1 MVVAPTGQTKD
12 MSRAGQPAE
21 ESDLID
27 IDELINAYYDL
38 KPDASVPEQRVAF
51 GTSGHRG
58 SSLSTSFNE
67 DHILATTQAIVDYR
81 RGQGIEGPLFV
92 GRDTHGLSRPAER
105 TAIEVLV
112 ANGIDVRVDSRD
124 SWVPTPALSHA
135 ILTYNRGR
143 ALDDPGRSDGI
154 VITPSHNP
162 PRDGGFKYNPPNG
175 GPADTD
181 ATGWIANRANDLIT
195 AGLEGVH
202 RTHAADIDID
212 ALGSYDFRQGYVAD
226 LENIIDIDAIRSA
239 GVRIGA
245 DPLGGASVEYWALIA
260 EHYGLNLTVVNPDVD
275 PTWRFMTLDWDE
287 KIRMDPSS
295 PSAMASLVAKRH
307 DYDILTGNDADADRH
322 GIVTPDA
329 GLMNPNHYLAVAID
343 YLYSHR
349 DGWPQDAAVGKTLVS
364 SMIIDRV
371 VEALGRTLL
380 EVPVG
385 FKWFVPGLLDGSV
398 GFGGEESAGA
408 SFLRKDGTV
417 WTTDKDGLLLCLLAA
432 EILAVTGKTPSQR
445 YAELEA
451 EYGASAYQR
460 VDAPATPAQK
470 AQLGKLAPEAVTATE
485 LAGEP
490 ITAKLSHAPGN
501 GAAIG
506 GLKVQTEHAWFA
518 ARPSGTE
525 DVYKLYAE
533 SLRGPE
539 HLAEVQA
546 EARAV
551 VAEALGS

>member
-1 MVVAPTGQTKD
+1 MT
-12 MSRAGQPAE
+12 SRAGLPAE

-27 IDELINAYYDL
+27 VDELIAAYYDRT
-38 KPDASVPEQRVAF
+38 PNPEVASERVVF

-58 SSLSTSFNE
+58 SSLSNSFNE
-67 DHILATTQAIVDYR
+67 NHILATTQAIVDYR
-81 RGQGIEGPLFV
+81 DAQGITGPLFL
-92 GRDTHGLSRPAER
+92 GRDTHALSLPAER
-105 TAIEVLV
+105 SAIEVLL

-135 ILTYNRGR
+135 ILTYNRGK
-143 ALDDPGRSDGI
+143 AADDPSRADGI
-154 VITPSHNP
+154 VVTPSHNP
-162 PRDGGFKYNPPNG
+162 PRDGGFKYNPPHG

-181 ATGWIANRANDLIT
+181 ATGWIADRANALIA
-195 AGLEGVH
+195 AGLEGVKLE
-202 RTHAADIDID
+202 RFADIDWD
-212 ALGSYDFRQGYVAD
+212 SLTGYDFRDAYVRD
-226 LENIIDIDAIRSA
+226 LPSIIDIDAIRSA
-239 GVRIGA
+239 GVSIGA

-260 EHYGLNLTVVNPDVD
+260 EMHDLDLTVVNPEVD

-295 PSAMASLVAKRH
+295 PSAMASLVAKKGS
-307 DYDILTGNDADADRH
+307 YDVLTGNDADADRH

-343 YLYSHR
+343 YLFSHR
-349 DGWPQDAAVGKTLVS
+349 EGWPRDAAIGKTLVS

-371 VEALGRTLL
+371 AESLGRRLL

-398 GFGGEESAGA
+398 AFGGEESAGA
-408 SFLRKDGTV
+408 SFLRKDGSV
-417 WTTDKDGLLLCLLAA
+417 WSTDKDGILLCLLAA
-432 EILAVTGKTPSQR
+432 EIIAVTGKTPSER
-445 YAELEA
+445 YRELETA
-451 EYGASAYQR
+451 FGASAYQR
-460 VDAPATPAQK
+460 VDAPATPEQK
-470 AQLGKLAPEAVTATE
+470 ATLGKLAPEAVTATT
-485 LAGEP
+485 LAGED

-551 VAEALGS
+551 VSAALGG

>member
-1 MVVAPTGQTKD
+1 MT
-12 MSRAGQPAE
+12 SRAGLPAE

-27 IDELINAYYDL
+27 VDELIAAYYDRT
-38 KPDASVPEQRVAF
+38 PNPEVAAERVVF

-58 SSLSTSFNE
+58 SSLSNSFNE
-67 DHILATTQAIVDYR
+67 NHILATTQAIVDYR
-81 RGQGIEGPLFV
+81 DAQGITGPLFL
-92 GRDTHGLSRPAER
+92 GRDTHALSLPAER
-105 TAIEVLV
+105 SAIEVLL

-135 ILTYNRGR
+135 ILTYNRGK
-143 ALDDPGRSDGI
+143 AADDPGRADGI
-154 VITPSHNP
+154 VVTPSHNP
-162 PRDGGFKYNPPNG
+162 PRDGGFKYNPPHG

-181 ATGWIANRANDLIT
+181 ATSWIADRANTLIA
-195 AGLEGVH
+195 AGLEGVKLE
-202 RTHAADIDID
+202 RFADIDWD
-212 ALGSYDFRQGYVAD
+212 SLTGYDFRDAYVRD
-226 LENIIDIDAIRSA
+226 LPSIIDIDAIRSA
-239 GVRIGA
+239 GVSIGA
-245 DPLGGASVEYWALIA
+245 DPLGGASVEYWSLIA
-260 EHYGLNLTVVNPDVD
+260 EMHDLDLTVVNPEVD

-295 PSAMASLVAKRH
+295 PSAMASLVAKKGS
-307 DYDILTGNDADADRH
+307 YDVLTGNDADADRH

-343 YLYSHR
+343 YLFSHR
-349 DGWPQDAAVGKTLVS
+349 EGWPRDAAIGKTLVS

-371 VEALGRTLL
+371 AESLGRRLL

-398 GFGGEESAGA
+398 AFGGEESAGA
-408 SFLRKDGTV
+408 SFLRKDGSV
-417 WTTDKDGLLLCLLAA
+417 WSTDKDGILLCLLAA
-432 EILAVTGKTPSQR
+432 EIIAVTGKTPSER
-445 YAELEA
+445 YRELETA
-451 EYGASAYQR
+451 FGASAYQR
-460 VDAPATPAQK
+460 VDAPATPEQK
-470 AQLGKLAPEAVTATE
+470 ATLGKLAPEAVTATA
-485 LAGEP
+485 LAGED

-551 VAEALGS
+551 VSAALGD

>member
-1 MVVAPTGQTKD
+1 MT
-12 MSRAGQPAE
+12 SRAGLPAE

-27 IDELINAYYDL
+27 VDELIAAYYDRR
-38 KPDASVPEQRVAF
+38 PDPSDPAQRVAF

-58 SSLSTSFNE
+58 SSLSNSFNE
-67 DHILATTQAIVDYR
+67 QHILATTQAIVDYR
-81 RGQGIEGPLFV
+81 RTQGITGPLFL
-92 GRDTHGLSRPAER
+92 GRDTHALSLPAER

-112 ANGIDVRVDSRD
+112 ANGIEVRVDSRD
-124 SWVPTPALSHA
+124 SYVPTPALSHA
-135 ILTYNRGR
+135 ILTYNRELP
-143 ALDDPGRSDGI
+143 ADAAGRSDGI
-154 VITPSHNP
+154 VVTPSHNP
-162 PRDGGFKYNPPNG
+162 PRDGGFKYNPPHG

-181 ATGWIANRANDLIT
+181 ATSWIANRANELIE
-195 AGLEGVH
+195 AGLDAVKSKSF
-202 RTHAADIDID
+202 ADIDWD
-212 ALGSYDFRQGYVAD
+212 ALPNYDFRDAYVRD
-226 LENIIDIDAIRSA
+226 LATIINIDAIKNA

-245 DPLGGASVEYWALIA
+245 DPLGGASVEYWALIK
-260 EHYGLNLTVVNPDVD
+260 EVYELDLTVVNREVD

-295 PSAMASLVAKRH
+295 PNAMASLVAKKG
-307 DYDILTGNDADADRH
+307 DFDVLTGNDADADRH

-343 YLYSHR
+343 YLFSHR
-349 DGWPQDAAVGKTLVS
+349 DAWPRDAAIGKTLVS

-371 VEALGRTLL
+371 AESLGRRLL

-385 FKWFVPGLLDGSV
+385 FKWFVPGLLDGTV
-398 GFGGEESAGA
+398 AFGGEESAGA

-417 WTTDKDGLLLCLLAA
+417 WSTDKDGILLCLLAA
-432 EILAVTGKTPSQR
+432 EIIAVTGKSPSER
-445 YAELEA
+445 YAELEQA
-451 EYGASAYQR
+451 FGASAYQR

-470 AQLGKLAPEAVTATE
+470 ATLGKLAPDAVTATS

-490 ITAKLSHAPGN
+490 IIAKLSHAPGN

-533 SLRGPE
+533 SLLGAE

-551 VAEALGS
+551 VSAALGG

>member
-1 MVVAPTGQTKD
+1 
-12 MSRAGQPAE
+12 MSNRAGLPAE
-21 ESDLID
+21 PSDLID
-27 IDELINAYYDL
+27 VDQLIGAYYDV
-38 KPDASVPEQRVAF
+38 KPDPNDPAQQVVF

-58 SSLSTSFNE
+58 SSLNGSFNE

-81 RGQGIEGPLFV
+81 AGQGISGPLFL
-92 GRDTHGLSRPAER
+92 GRDTHGLSLPAER
-105 TAIEVLV
+105 TAIEVLL
-112 ANGIDVRVDSRD
+112 ANGVDVRVDSRD

-135 ILTYNRGR
+135 ILTYNKGR
-143 ALDDPGRSDGI
+143 AADDAGRADGI
-154 VITPSHNP
+154 VVTPSHNP
-162 PRDGGFKYNPPNG
+162 PTDGGFKYNPPHG

-181 ATGWIANRANDLIT
+181 ATGWIADRANELIA
-195 AGLEGVH
+195 AGLDDVKRE
-202 RTHAADIDID
+202 RFADVDFD
-212 ALGSYDFRQGYVAD
+212 AIGSYDYRDVYVRD
-226 LENIIDIDAIRSA
+226 LANIIDIEAIRTA

-245 DPLGGASVEYWALIA
+245 DPLGGASVEYWQLIA
-260 EHYGLNLTVVNPDVD
+260 DVYGLDLTVVNPEVD
-275 PTWRFMTLDWDE
+275 PTWSFMTLDWDE

-295 PSAMASLVAKRH
+295 PSAMASLIAKKG
-307 DYDILTGNDADADRH
+307 DYDVLTGNDADSDRH

-343 YLYSHR
+343 YLFAHR
-349 DGWPQDAAVGKTLVS
+349 PGWPASAAVGKTLVS

-371 VEALGRTLL
+371 TAALGRQLL

-398 GFGGEESAGA
+398 AFGGEESAGA
-408 SFLRKDGTV
+408 SFLRTDGTV
-417 WTTDKDGLLLCLLAA
+417 WTTDKDGILLCLLAS
-432 EILAVTGKTPSQR
+432 EIIAVTGKTPSQR

-451 EYGASAYQR
+451 EYGSSAYQR
-460 VDAPATPAQK
+460 VDAPASAAQK
-470 AQLGKLAPEAVTATE
+470 AALKALAPADVTAET

-533 SLRGPE
+533 SLKGPE
-539 HLAEVQA
+539 HLAEVQT

-551 VAEALGS
+551 VAAALGA

>member
-1 MVVAPTGQTKD
+1 
-12 MSRAGQPAE
+12 MSTRAGLPAE
-21 ESDLID
+21 ASDLID
-27 IDELINAYYDL
+27 IDALIDAYYDR
-38 KPDASVPEQRVAF
+38 KPDAAVPEQRVAF

-58 SSLSTSFNE
+58 SSFTSSFNE

-81 RGQGIEGPLFV
+81 AAQGITGPLFL

-112 ANGIDVRVDSRD
+112 ANGIDVRADARD
-124 SWVPTPALSHA
+124 AWVPTPALSHA
-135 ILTYNRGR
+135 ILAYNRDL
-143 ALDDPGRSDGI
+143 AADDPGRADGI
-154 VITPSHNP
+154 VVTPSHNP
-162 PRDGGFKYNPPNG
+162 PRDGGFKYNPPHG

-181 ATGWIANRANDLIT
+181 ATGWIADRANQLIE
-195 AGLEGVH
+195 AGLEFVK
-202 RTHAADIDID
+202 RVRFADV
-212 ALGSYDFRQGYVAD
+212 ATGAVGSYDFRDAYVRD
-226 LENIIDIDAIRSA
+226 LASIIDIDAIRAA

-260 EHYGLNLTVVNPDVD
+260 EVYDLNLTVVNPDVD
-275 PTWRFMTLDWDE
+275 PTWRFMTLDWDA

-295 PSAMASLVAKRH
+295 PNAMASLVARRD
-307 DYDILTGNDADADRH
+307 DYDLLTGNDADADRH

-329 GLMNPNHYLAVAID
+329 GLMNPNHFLAVAID

-349 DGWPQDAAVGKTLVS
+349 PGWRPDAAIGKTLVS

-371 VEALGRTLL
+371 AESLGRTLI

-398 GFGGEESAGA
+398 AFGGEESAGA
-408 SFLRKDGTV
+408 SFLRFDGTV
-417 WTTDKDGLLLCLLAA
+417 WTTDKDGILLCLLAA

-451 EYGASAYQR
+451 EFGASVYER

-470 AQLGKLAPEAVTATE
+470 AALGRLAPEAVTATT

-506 GLKVQTEHAWFA
+506 GLKVTTEHAWFA

-533 SLRGPE
+533 SLIGEE
-539 HLAEVQA
+539 HLRQVQA
-546 EARAV
+546 EAREVITA
-551 VAEALGS
+551 ALGNA

>member
-1 MVVAPTGQTKD
+1 MT
-12 MSRAGQPAE
+12 SRAGLPAE
-21 ESDLID
+21 EQDLID
-27 IDELINAYYDL
+27 VDELISAYYDRI
-38 KPDASVPEQRVAF
+38 PDPSIPAQRVAF

-67 DHILATTQAIVDYR
+67 QHIVATTQAIVDYR
-81 RGQGIEGPLFV
+81 RGQGISGPLFL
-92 GRDTHGLSRPAER
+92 GRDTHALSLPAER
-105 TAIEVLV
+105 TAIEVLIG
-112 ANGIDVRVDSRD
+112 NGVDVRIDSRE

-143 ALDDPGRSDGI
+143 AADDPQRADGI
-154 VITPSHNP
+154 VVTPSHNP
-162 PRDGGFKYNPPNG
+162 PRDGGFKYNPPHG

-181 ATGWIANRANDLIT
+181 ATGWIAQRANELIE
-195 AGLEGVH
+195 AGLEGVE
-202 RTHAADIDID
+202 RVPFADIDDSTI
-212 ALGSYDFRQGYVAD
+212 GTYDFRDAYVRD
-226 LENIIDIDAIRSA
+226 LPNIIDIDAIKSA

-245 DPLGGASVEYWALIA
+245 DPLGGASVEYWALIR
-260 EHYGLNLTVVNPDVD
+260 EMHGLDLTVVNPEVD

-295 PSAMASLVAKRH
+295 PSAMASLVAKKG
-307 DYDILTGNDADADRH
+307 DFDVLTGNDADADRH

-343 YLYSHR
+343 YLFSHR
-349 DGWPQDAAVGKTLVS
+349 TEWPRDAAIGKTLVS

-371 VEALGRTLL
+371 AESLGRRLL

-398 GFGGEESAGA
+398 AFGGEESAGA
-408 SFLRKDGTV
+408 SFLRRDGSV
-417 WTTDKDGLLLCLLAA
+417 WSTDKDGILLCLLAA
-432 EILAVTGKTPSQR
+432 EIIAVTGKSPSER
-445 YAELEA
+445 YRELEDA
-451 EYGASAYQR
+451 FGASAYQR
-460 VDAPATPAQK
+460 VDAPATPEQK
-470 AQLGKLAPEAVTATE
+470 ATLGKLAPDAVTATD

-533 SLRGPE
+533 SLKGPE
-539 HLAEVQA
+539 HLAQVQE

-551 VAEALGS
+551 VSAALGG

>member
-1 MVVAPTGQTKD
+1 

-21 ESDLID
+21 ASDLID
-27 IDELINAYYDL
+27 VDELIAAYYDR

-81 RGQGIEGPLFV
+81 RAQGLTGPLFL

-112 ANGIDVRVDSRD
+112 ANHVDVRVDSRD

-135 ILTYNRGR
+135 ILTYNRDLAADSPDR
-143 ALDDPGRSDGI
+143 ADGI
-154 VITPSHNP
+154 VVTPSHNP
-162 PRDGGFKYNPPNG
+162 PRDGGFKYNPPHG

-181 ATGWIANRANDLIT
+181 ATGWIASRANELIA
-195 AGLEGVH
+195 AGLEGVS
-202 RTHAADIDID
+202 RARYADIVVDT
-212 ALGSYDFRQGYVAD
+212 LGRYDFREAYVAD
-226 LENIIDIDAIRSA
+226 LATIIDLDAIRTS
-239 GVRIGA
+239 GIRVGA
-245 DPLGGASVEYWALIA
+245 DPLGGASVDYWALIA
-260 EHYGLNLTVVNPDVD
+260 EKYGLDLTVVNPDVD

-295 PSAMASLVAKRH
+295 PNAMAALVARR
-307 DYDILTGNDADADRH
+307 DEYDLLTGNDADADRH

-343 YLYSHR
+343 YLFSHR
-349 DGWPQDAAVGKTLVS
+349 PGWPADAAVGKTLVS

-371 VEALGRTLL
+371 TESLGRRLL

-398 GFGGEESAGA
+398 AFGGEESAGA
-408 SFLRKDGTV
+408 SFLRTDGSV
-417 WTTDKDGLLLCLLAA
+417 WTTDKDGIILCLLAA

-445 YAELEA
+445 YAELE
-451 EYGASAYQR
+451 EQFGASAYQR
-460 VDAPATPAQK
+460 VDAPATPEQK
-470 AQLGKLAPEAVTATE
+470 ATLAKLSPDAVEATD

-539 HLAEVQA
+539 HLAQVQE

-551 VAEALGS
+551 VSAALGG

>member
-1 MVVAPTGQTKD
+1 MT
-12 MSRAGQPAE
+12 SRAGQPAE
-21 ESDLID
+21 ASDLTD
-27 IDELINAYYDL
+27 IDALIGAYYDV
-38 KPDASVPEQRVAF
+38 KPDPTVPAQRVVF

-58 SSLSTSFNE
+58 SSLNGGFNE
-67 DHILATTQAIVDYR
+67 VHILATTQAIVDYR
-81 RGQGIEGPLFV
+81 NREGIAGPLFL
-92 GRDTHGLSRPAER
+92 GRDTHALSLPAER
-105 TAIEVLV
+105 SAIEVLV
-112 ANGIDVRVDSRD
+112 GNGVDVRIDSRD

-135 ILTYNRGR
+135 ILTHNRGR
-143 ALDDPGRSDGI
+143 DAADPARADGI
-154 VITPSHNP
+154 VVTPSHNP
-162 PRDGGFKYNPPNG
+162 PADGGFKYNPPHG

-181 ATGWIANRANDLIT
+181 ATDWIAARANELIE
-195 AGLEGVH
+195 AGLEGV
-202 RTHAADIDID
+202 RRVRFADLDAD
-212 ALGSYDFRQGYVAD
+212 ALDGYDFRDAYVRD
-226 LENIIDIDAIRSA
+226 LATIIDMDAIRSA
-239 GVRIGA
+239 DVRIGA
-245 DPLGGASVEYWALIA
+245 DPLGGASVEYWQLIA
-260 EHYGLNLTVVNPDVD
+260 EIYGLDLTVVNPDVD

-295 PSAMASLVAKRH
+295 PNAMAALVARR
-307 DYDILTGNDADADRH
+307 DEFDLLTGNDADADRH

-343 YLYSHR
+343 YLYAHR
-349 DGWPQDAAVGKTLVS
+349 PGWRADAAVGKTLVS
-364 SMIIDRV
+364 SMMIDRV
-371 VEALGRTLL
+371 TEALGRRLV

-398 GFGGEESAGA
+398 AFGGEESAGA
-408 SFLRKDGTV
+408 SFLRQDGSV
-417 WTTDKDGLLLCLLAA
+417 WTTDKDGILLCLLAA
-432 EILAVTGKTPSQR
+432 EITAVTGKTPSQR

-451 EYGASAYQR
+451 QFGASSYAR
-460 VDAPATPAQK
+460 VDAPASAEQK
-470 AQLGKLAPEAVTATE
+470 AILKKLSPESVTATE

-490 ITAKLSHAPGN
+490 ITAKLTEAPGN

-539 HLAEVQA
+539 HLAQVQA

-551 VAEALGS
+551 IDAAFGS

>member
-1 MVVAPTGQTKD
+1 

-21 ESDLID
+21 ASDLID
-27 IDELINAYYDL
+27 IDELIAAYYDR
-38 KPDASVPEQRVAF
+38 KPDPAVVGERVAF

-58 SSLSTSFNE
+58 SSLSSSFNE

-81 RGQGIEGPLFV
+81 TAQGIAGPLFL

-112 ANGIDVRVDSRD
+112 ANGVDVRADSRD
-124 SWVPTPALSHA
+124 AWVPTPALSHA
-135 ILTYNRGR
+135 ILAHNRGR
-143 ALDDPGRSDGI
+143 DAGDPDRADGI
-154 VITPSHNP
+154 VVTPSHNP
-162 PRDGGFKYNPPNG
+162 PRDGGFKYNPPHG

-181 ATGWIANRANDLIT
+181 ATGWIADRANALIA
-195 AGLEGVH
+195 AGLDGVR
-202 RTHAADIDID
+202 RTRFADIDRT
-212 ALGSYDFRQGYVAD
+212 ALGAHDFRDAYVRD
-226 LENIIDIDAIRSA
+226 LATIIDVDAIRSA

-260 EHYGLNLTVVNPDVD
+260 EVHGLDLTVVNPDVD

-295 PSAMASLVAKRH
+295 PSAMAALVARR
-307 DYDILTGNDADADRH
+307 DEYDILTGNDADADRH

-329 GLMNPNHYLAVAID
+329 GLMNPNHFLAVAID
-343 YLYSHR
+343 YLYRHR
-349 DGWPQDAAVGKTLVS
+349 EGWPADAAIGKTLVS

-371 VEALGRTLL
+371 AASLGRRLL

-398 GFGGEESAGA
+398 AFGGEESAGA

-417 WTTDKDGLLLCLLAA
+417 WTTDKDGILLCLLAA

-451 EYGASAYQR
+451 EFGASAYQR
-460 VDAPATPAQK
+460 VDAPASPAQK
-470 AQLGKLAPEAVTATE
+470 SALAKLAPESVAAEE

-506 GLKVQTEHAWFA
+506 GLKVQTSSAWFA

-551 VAEALGS
+551 VAAALGDA

>member
-1 MVVAPTGQTKD
+1 MT
-12 MSRAGQPAE
+12 SRAGLPAE
-21 ESDLID
+21 ENDLID
-27 IDELINAYYDL
+27 VDELIAAYYDRV
-38 KPDASVPEQRVAF
+38 PDPSIAAQRVAF

-58 SSLSTSFNE
+58 SSLTTSFNE
-67 DHILATTQAIVDYR
+67 QHIVATTQAIVDYR
-81 RGQGIEGPLFV
+81 REQGIRGPLFL
-92 GRDTHGLSRPAER
+92 GRDTHALSLPAER
-105 TAIEVLV
+105 TAIEVLIG
-112 ANGIDVRVDSRD
+112 NGVDVRVDSRD

-135 ILTYNRGR
+135 ILAHNRGR
-143 ALDDPGRSDGI
+143 ALDDPDRADGI
-154 VITPSHNP
+154 VVTPSHNP
-162 PRDGGFKYNPPNG
+162 PRDGGFKYNPPHG

-181 ATGWIANRANDLIT
+181 ATGWIAERANALIE
-195 AGLEGVH
+195 AGLEGVERIPH
-202 RTHAADIDID
+202 ADIDDDSI
-212 ALGSYDFRQGYVAD
+212 GQYDFRDAYVRD
-226 LENIIDIDAIRSA
+226 LPSIIDLDAIRNS

-245 DPLGGASVEYWALIA
+245 DPMGGASVEYWQLIKDM
-260 EHYGLNLTVVNPDVD
+260 HGIDLTVVNPEVD

-295 PSAMASLVAKRH
+295 PSAMASLVAKRG
-307 DYDILTGNDADADRH
+307 DYDVLTGNDADADRH

-343 YLYSHR
+343 YLFSHR
-349 DGWPQDAAVGKTLVS
+349 AEWPRDAAIGKTLVS

-371 VEALGRTLL
+371 AESLGRRLL

-398 GFGGEESAGA
+398 AFGGEESAGA
-408 SFLRKDGTV
+408 SFLRMDGTV
-417 WTTDKDGLLLCLLAA
+417 WSTDKDGILLCLLAA
-432 EILAVTGKTPSQR
+432 EIIAVTGKTPSER
-445 YAELEA
+445 YRELEEA
-451 EYGASAYQR
+451 FGSSAYQR
-460 VDAPATPAQK
+460 VDAPATPEQK
-470 AQLGKLAPEAVTATE
+470 ATLGKLTPDAVSATD
-485 LAGEP
+485 LAGET

-533 SLRGPE
+533 SLKGPE
-539 HLAEVQA
+539 HLAQVQE

-551 VAEALGS
+551 VSAALGG